1 MSNSFLTFAGKST
14 LEMGVLISGEG
25 TYNAP
30 ERNVEE
36 QEVAGRNGK
45 LLFDMGN
52 FKNIVV
58 NYPAYIKKDLP
69 DRASELFNYLASFEG
84 YQRLEDTY
92 HPYEYRMARFISN
105 VDVSPEGYKN
115 RSGGFTLS
123 FDCKPQRFLK
133 SGEEPIAYIENGK
146 IYNRTLF
153 PAKPFLR
160 IYGTGAGTVGIGTE
174 TITISAISTYVDI
187 DCEIMDAY
195 KGATNCN
202 GNVSFTDDIII
213 RPGEVGVAMTGNI
226 SRVDI
231 TPRWWII

>member
-92 HPYEYRMARFISN
+92 HPYEYRMARYISS
-105 VDVSPEGYKN
+105 VEVSPEGYKN

-133 SGEEPIAYIENGK
+133 SGEEPIAYIANGK

-160 IYGTGAGTVGIGTE
+160 IYGTGEGTVGIGSE
-174 TITISAISTYVDI
+174 TIIISAISTYMDI

-213 RPGEVGVAMTGNI
+213 RPGEVGVALTGNI
-226 SRVDI
+226 TRVDI

>member
-1 MSNSFLTFAGKST
+1 MNSFLTYAGKST

-36 QEVAGRNGK
+36 KEVAGRNGK

-52 FKNIVV
+52 FKNILV
-58 NYPAYIKKDLP
+58 NYPAYIRQDLP
-69 DRASELFNYLASFEG
+69 DRSSELFNYLASFEG

-92 HPYEYRMARFISN
+92 HPYEYRMARYLSN
-105 VDVSPEGYKN
+105 VEVSPDGCRN

-133 SGEEPIAYIENGK
+133 SGNEPVTYTANGK
-146 IYNRTLF
+146 IFNRTLY
-153 PAKPFLR
+153 PAKPFLK
-160 IYGTGAGTVGIGTE
+160 IYGTGEGTVGIGSE
-174 TITISAISTYVDI
+174 TIIISAISTYMEI

-195 KGATNCN
+195 KGAINCN

-213 RPGEVGVAMTGNI
+213 RPGEVGVSMTGNI

>member
-1 MSNSFLTFAGKST
+1 MSNSFLTYAGKST

-92 HPYEYRMARFISN
+92 HPYEYRMARYISS
-105 VDVSPEGYKN
+105 VEVSPEGYKN
-115 RSGGFTLS
+115 RSGGFILS

-133 SGEEPIAYIENGK
+133 SGEQTATYTANGK

-153 PAKPFLR
+153 PAKPLLR

>member
-92 HPYEYRMARFISN
+92 HPYEYRMARYISS
-105 VDVSPEGYKN
+105 VEVSPEGYKN

-133 SGEEPIAYIENGK
+133 SGEEPIAYIANGK

-153 PAKPFLR
+153 PAKPLLR

-195 KGATNCN
+195 KGAINCN

>member
-1 MSNSFLTFAGKST
+1 MSNSFLTYAGKST

-52 FKNIVV
+52 FKNIIV

-92 HPYEYRMARFISN
+92 HPYEYRMARYISS
-105 VDVSPEGYKN
+105 VEVSPEGYKN

-133 SGEEPIAYIENGK
+133 SGEQTATYTANGK

-153 PAKPFLR
+153 PAKPLLR
-160 IYGTGAGTVGIGTE
+160 IYGTGEGTVGIGTE